1 MLEHIRRRLRDL
13 IKLIEV
19 KSRPIV
25 FTNFEDEIGA
35 GAEVAINGIAVGKDM
50 DSFKR
55 KARHFLK
62 DHENHIAILKLR
74 RNEPLT
80 PTDLAE
86 LEKVFL
92 SAGAL
97 PDEIEKLRTDGGLGL
112 FVRSLVGLDREA
124 AKRAFD
130 DFMANKTLS
139 ADQIH
144 FLNMVIDHLTE
155 RGAMDP
161 RLLYESPFTDIDP
174 MGIEGVFGQPEVAQ
188 FITILEEVRRRAAA

>member
-1 MLEHIRRRLRDL
+1 M
-13 IKLIEV
+13 
-19 KSRPIV
+19 
-25 FTNFEDEIGA
+25 
-35 GAEVAINGIAVGKDM
+35 EVAINGVAVGTDM
-50 DSFKR
+50 ESFRR

-62 DHENHIAILKLR
+62 EHENHIAILKLR

-86 LEKVFL
+86 LERVFL

-97 PDEIEKLRTDGGLGL
+97 PDEIERLQNDGGLGL
-112 FVRSLVGLDREA
+112 FVRALVGLDREA

-130 DFMANKTLS
+130 DFLSNKTLS

-144 FLNMVIDHLTE
+144 FVSMVIDHLTE

-174 MGIEGVFGQPEVAQ
+174 MGIEGVFGQSEVAQ
-188 FITILEEVRRRAAA
+188 FIAILKDVRSRAAA